1 MRVFVLHCV
10 YKEHADFL
18 GCDRSL
24 APSKHSRLI
33 DQTIESMVSSL
44 TVRAMSNAL
53 RFAFLR
59 YCCAIVPLIYVPP
72 TAHSFLTGQGN
83 GQRMGRDFVY
93 APLHPV

>member
-1 MRVFVLHCV
+1 MRVFVLPV
-10 YKEHADFL
+10 FYNEHPNFL
-18 GCDRSL
+18 GWYRLL

-33 DQTIESMVSSL
+33 DQTIKSMVNSL

-59 YCCAIVPLIYVPP
+59 YCCAIGPLIYVPP